1 MPVKI
6 EFNKSNYDM
15 CLYIQK
21 EVDKLIK
28 TSNLI
33 NNYRK
38 LP

>member
-6 EFNKSNYDM
+6 ELNKSNYDM

-21 EVDKLIK
+21 EVDKLVK